1 MSKVFEIRIPAN
13 ISSSS
18 NTFDAFNDLLFSFL
32 CELNKLSEVK
42 SLDKEDIEVVK
53 KGFNFFESLLKP
65 YLNYDLYQAMLN
77 NMNEDMKIAID
88 CFFKLKQEERR
99 FLEEVNHD

>member
-13 ISSSS
+13 ISSS

-32 CELNKLSEVK
+32 CDLNKLSEVK

-77 NMNEDMKIAID
+77 NMSEDMKKAID

-99 FLEEVNHD
+99 FLEEFNHD

>member
-13 ISSSS
+13 ISSL
-18 NTFDAFNDLLFSFL
+18 NTFDTFNDLLFSFL
-32 CELNKLSEVK
+32 CDLNKLSEVK

-77 NMNEDMKIAID
+77 NMNEDMKKAID

-99 FLEEVNHD
+99 FLEEFNHD

>member
-1 MSKVFEIRIPAN
+1 MSKVFEIRIPTN
-13 ISSSS
+13 ISSS

-77 NMNEDMKIAID
+77 NMNEDMKKAIY

-99 FLEEVNHD
+99 FLEEFNHD